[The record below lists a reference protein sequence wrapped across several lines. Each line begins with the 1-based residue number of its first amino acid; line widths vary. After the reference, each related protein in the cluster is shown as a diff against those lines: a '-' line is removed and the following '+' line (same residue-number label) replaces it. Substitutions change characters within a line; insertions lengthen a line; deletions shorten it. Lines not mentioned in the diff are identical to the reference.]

1 MIYYVLLLFFVFEY
15 LRPGAYV
22 PGLDVLH
29 LNGLIPLTCIIGTA
43 VAKTP
48 VSNRQ
53 FLAESNTKLIGA
65 LLGLLVVSTAFALVT
80 MFAYS
85 VTRTVFAYM
94 LIYWVLVRQVGDLR
108 RLRGVFI
115 TLTIVHLMIAAL
127 NPAVF
132 SSTESR
138 VGINSGAF
146 LGDGNDFAL
155 SVNICIPFCLFLLA
169 ESKKTILKAVW
180 ALVLL
185 ALVLCVIATQSR
197 GGTVALAAVGLY
209 LLVEEPEEAA
219 NCGALR
225 SRGDVCPHVG
235 TDVVLRPNGHDG

>member
-1 MIYYVLLLFFVFEY
+1 MFEY

-169 ESKKTILKAVW
+169 ESEEDDPHGGLGLSVAGAGVVRHRHPVARRNSRAGGRRAV
-180 ALVLL
+180 
-185 ALVLCVIATQSR
+185 
-197 GGTVALAAVGLY
+197 

-219 NCGALR
+219 N
-225 SRGDVCPHVG
+225 RGG
-235 TDVVLRPNGHDG
+235 SS